1 MVGSSWAG
9 PYPVGP
15 YCVGPYCVGPYSAD
29 PCRAGSYPADP
40 LDIVDSFA
48 DDPCLPQ
55 LDVA

>member
-9 PYPVGP
+9 PYP
-15 YCVGPYCVGPYSAD
+15 VGPYCVGPYSAD
-29 PCRAGSYPADP
+29 PCRAGSYPADA